1 MWVLFLVPGSNVD
14 ILAEDFLDYSKV
26 LLEQEN
32 EVLKGLFAVGSLDES
47 VVANGSVFR
56 RCWL

>member
-1 MWVLFLVPGSNVD
+1 MWVLFFVPGSNVD
-14 ILAEDFLDYSKV
+14 ILAEDVLDYSKV

-56 RCWL
+56 